1 MDFLGKVVLRRIST
15 LFETDS
21 SMDFF
26 GKGGFETDFYHL
38 FERIRSVLLPSICSN
53 RKQVLVVNT
62 L

>member
-26 GKGGFETDFYHL
+26 VRVVLRRISTLFETD
-38 FERIRSVLLPSICSN
+38 SN
-53 RKQVLVVNT
+53 R
-62 L
+62 